1 VKEIAMNKTRKYPAA
16 DEKAIVLKR
25 YLVEKVPMS
34 DLCDEYGLQPSQIY
48 RWQKQLFEN
57 AAAAFRRTN
66 RRAEDAKD
74 RKIAALEEK
83 LVKKNEV
90 VAELMEEHVE
100 LKKELGEL

>member
-1 VKEIAMNKTRKYPAA
+1 MSKKRNYPAA
-16 DEKAIVLKR
+16 EEKALILKR

-34 DLCDEYGLQPSQIY
+34 DLCDEYGVHPTQVY

-57 AAAAFRRTN
+57 AAGAFQRTN
-66 RRAEDAKD
+66 KRAENTKD

-90 VAELMEEHVE
+90 VAELLEDHVQ

>member
-1 VKEIAMNKTRKYPAA
+1 MSKKRKYPTTE
-16 DEKAIVLKR
+16 EKALALKR

-66 RRAEDAKD
+66 KRSEHAKD
-74 RKIAALEEK
+74 RKIVALEEK
-83 LVKKNEV
+83 LVRKNEV
-90 VAELMEEHVE
+90 VAELLEDHVQ